1 MASMGGPG
9 FERPHCLCKNRYI
22 RGTFFPGPA
31 AGACNRDQYSCLS
44 VQMILYGGYLLR
56 GPRLLLPPALLLVV
70 LLRQPLLL
78 LVVELQRDLLL
89 LVGRRQQGRRQQ
101 HVAPAAPAAHM

>member
-1 MASMGGPG
+1 MT
-9 FERPHCLCKNRYI
+9 N
-22 RGTFFPGPA
+22 TA
-31 AGACNRDQYSCLS
+31 AYS
-44 VQMILYGGYLLR
+44 VRMIIYGGYLLR
-56 GPRLLLPPALLLVV
+56 GPRLLLPLALLLVV